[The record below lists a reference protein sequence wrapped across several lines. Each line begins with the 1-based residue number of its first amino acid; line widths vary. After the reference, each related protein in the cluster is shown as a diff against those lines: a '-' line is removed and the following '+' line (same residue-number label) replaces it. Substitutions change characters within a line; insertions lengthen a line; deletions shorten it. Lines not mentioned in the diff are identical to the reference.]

1 METTTTPSQ
10 ARPKRRRQQ
19 GTAAIL
25 LQFLGSMNLA
35 ITLLVVVAIA
45 SIIGTIIQQNQPY
58 PDYLLKFGPFWFEV
72 FAKLGLYDVY
82 SAVWYLFMLTFL
94 VVSTSVCLWRNTP
107 VMIKDMQRYREHQQ
121 ERSLRAFSNKR
132 EWSTSLDAA
141 EVERIGAQALQR
153 HRFRFRRKSHGDAR
167 LLAGMTGRTNR
178 LGYVFTHLSIVVIC
192 IGGLIDGNL
201 LLKFREWTGQLQIE
215 TRNIPVSQIDESSRL
230 PVTRGAFRGNVNI
243 PEGRSAGVV
252 FLDLKDGYVV
262 QDLPFRLH
270 VEEFR
275 VEHYDTGEPRSF
287 ESDVIL
293 TAPEL
298 DAPIHQTIRVNHP
311 LVYEGYAIYQ
321 ASFGDGGSQLG
332 LRAWPLR
339 GEDRDPWELEGE
351 VLQAQ
356 SVEIGGREYRLEL
369 EDFELFNVR
378 PTEEAQTRRDV
389 RNVGPSFTFR
399 LRAPTGEAREYHNF
413 MLPVEVRGRQFFLSG
428 VRSSPQEDFRYLH
441 LPADSRGRPD
451 TFLSFYNSLQDQDAL
466 RTASERAAEATLA
479 EYGLGDSGLVPQV
492 ALSARDLVRR
502 LLEEDL
508 PSVLHY
514 LEQSMMERQVP
525 EDRRE
530 MLMTFSRLA
539 MERTLWEVY
548 EAARGDGDLRPV
560 SDADDDGQAF
570 FRDSLAA
577 LSAMDLYAAP
587 VFLQLTDFDQV
598 QATGLMIARA
608 PGQPIVY
615 LGSGLLT
622 LGILLMFYVSHRRA
636 WCWIKPRPGGGT
648 ELLLAGANQRDP
660 LGFQRSFGA
669 LADELDARIKAA
681 EVAAGHRRD

>member
-1 METTTTPSQ
+1 METTASSS
-10 ARPKRRRQQ
+10 AKPKRRRQQ
-19 GTAAIL
+19 STTEIL

-58 PDYLLKFGPFWFEV
+58 QDYLLKFGPFWFDV
-72 FAKLGLYDVY
+72 FARLGLYDVY
-82 SAVWYLFMLTFL
+82 SAGWYLFMLAFL

-107 VMIKDMQRYREHQQ
+107 TMVKEMQRYREHQQ
-121 ERSLRAFSNKR
+121 ERSLRAFSNRR
-132 EWSTSLDAA
+132 EWSTPLAPAD
-141 EVERIGAQALQR
+141 VEELGVRTLKR

-167 LLAGMTGRTNR
+167 LLAGMTGRSNR

-201 LLKFREWTGQLQIE
+201 LLKLREMTGQLEIE
-215 TRNIPVSQIDESSRL
+215 TRNIPVSQIDASSRL

-298 DAPIHQTIRVNHP
+298 DEPIHQTIRVNHP

-321 ASFGDGGSQLG
+321 ASFGDGGSRLG
-332 LRAWPLR
+332 IQAWPLR
-339 GEDRDPWELEGE
+339 GEDRTPWALEGE
-351 VLQAQ
+351 VLQSQTLEVA
-356 SVEIGGREYRLEL
+356 GREYRLEL

-399 LRAPTGEAREYHNF
+399 LRGPTGEAREYHNF

-441 LPADSRGRPD
+441 LPADSRGQPD
-451 TFLSFYNSLQDQDAL
+451 TFISFYNLLQDQDAL
-466 RTASERAAEATLA
+466 RAASERAAEATLA
-479 EYGLGDSGLVPQV
+479 EYGLADSGLVPQV
-492 ALSARDLVRR
+492 AVSARDLVRR

-508 PSVLHY
+508 PSVLEY
-514 LEQSMMERQVP
+514 LERSMEERQVP
-525 EDRRE
+525 DDRRE

-539 MERTLWEVY
+539 MERTLWEAY
-548 EAARGDGDLRPV
+548 EEARDDGELRPV
-560 SDADDDGQAF
+560 SEAEDDGQAF
-570 FRDSLAA
+570 FRDALAA

-615 LGSGLLT
+615 FGSGLLT
-622 LGILLMFYVSHRRA
+622 LGILLMFYVSHRRT
-636 WCWIKPRPGGGT
+636 WCWIKPRPDGGT
-648 ELLLAGANQRDP
+648 EVLLAGANQRDP
-660 LGFQRSFGA
+660 LGFKRSFGA

-681 EVAAGHRRD
+681 EAAAANRRE

>member
-1 METTTTPSQ
+1 METATTPSE
-10 ARPKRRRQQ
+10 ARLKRRRQ
-19 GTAAIL
+19 GIGAVL
-25 LQFLGSMNLA
+25 LQFLASMNLA
-35 ITLLVVVAIA
+35 ITLLVLVAIA

-72 FAKLGLYDVY
+72 FANLSLYDVY
-82 SAVWYLFMLTFL
+82 SAGWYLFMLAFL

-132 EWSTSLDAA
+132 EWITPLDSS
-141 EVERIGAQALQR
+141 EVERISGQALQR
-153 HRFRFRRKSHGDAR
+153 NRFRFRSKSHGDAR
-167 LLAGMTGRTNR
+167 LLAGMTGGSNR

-192 IGGLIDGNL
+192 VGGLIDGNL

-215 TRNIPVSQIDESSRL
+215 TRNIPVSQVDPASRL

-243 PEGRSAGVV
+243 PEGRNAGVV

-262 QDLPFRLH
+262 QDLPFRIH

-298 DAPIHQTIRVNHP
+298 DEPISQTIRVNHP
-311 LVYEGYAIYQ
+311 LVYRGYAIYQ
-321 ASFGDGGSQLG
+321 ASFGDGGSL
-332 LRAWPLR
+332 LSVRAWPLR
-339 GEDRDPWELEGE
+339 GEDRDPWELGGE

-356 SVEIGGREYRLEL
+356 PIEVAGRTYNLEF
-369 EDFELFNVR
+369 EDFDLFNVR
-378 PTEEAQTRRDV
+378 PTEEAETRRDV

-428 VRSSPQEDFRYLH
+428 VRGSPQEEFRYLH

-451 TFLSFYNSLQDQDAL
+451 TFLSFYNTLHDQDAL
-466 RTASERAAEATLA
+466 RAASERAAEATLA

-508 PSVLHY
+508 PSVLAY
-514 LEQSMMERQVP
+514 LERSMMERQVP
-525 EDRRE
+525 ADRQE

-539 MERTLWEVY
+539 MERTLWEAY
-548 EAARGDGDLRPV
+548 QEAREDGGLKPV
-560 SDADDDGQAF
+560 GEVDEQGQEF
-570 FRDSLAA
+570 FRDALSA
-577 LSAMDLYAAP
+577 LSAMDLYSAP
-587 VFLQLTDFDQV
+587 VFLQLTDFEQI

-615 LGSGLLT
+615 LGFGLLT

-636 WCWIKPRPGGGT
+636 WCWIKPLPGGGT

-660 LGFQRSFGA
+660 LGFKRSFGA
-669 LADELDARIKAA
+669 LADELDARLKAA
-681 EVAAGHRRD
+681 EAAAGTRRD